1 MLRFFNLVN
10 IFLLNTI
17 GQVLWLFNLA
27 DFVFSNWLST
37 TNNLL
42 FKSNKPITLNNDDIM
57 IKYFWSLVEL
67 ESWLANVVFFPS
79 DNSIPI
85 LKTFPNK
92 VFPQILPQPDLGLR

>member
-1 MLRFFNLVN
+1 
-10 IFLLNTI
+10 
-17 GQVLWLFNLA
+17 
-27 DFVFSNWLST
+27 
-37 TNNLL
+37 
-42 FKSNKPITLNNDDIM
+42 M

-92 VFPQILPQPDLGLR
+92 VFPQTLLQPDLGFRL